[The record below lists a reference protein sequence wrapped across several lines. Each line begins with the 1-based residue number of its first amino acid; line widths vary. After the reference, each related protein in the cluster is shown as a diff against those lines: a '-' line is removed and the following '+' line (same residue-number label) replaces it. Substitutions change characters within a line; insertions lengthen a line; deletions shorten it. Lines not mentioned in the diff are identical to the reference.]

1 MRQLPSSPRHAADNQ
16 HRSRQRIN
24 CAPNPLPVLLPTMKP
39 LSSFARSSALAALLI
54 AVTCA
59 NALGQEVK
67 IGGTGAALGTMKIL
81 ADAYSRQQPDFRFV
95 VLPSLGTSGGIKA
108 LRAGAIQVGVS
119 ARPLLDSEAQ
129 GGFMST
135 EYGRTPFIFATSLVS
150 PAVGITTQAL
160 ADLYAGK
167 VDKWP
172 DGTLV
177 RMVMRPVGDSDTE
190 IIKSMSSDMRAAK
203 DAAEKRPG
211 MLFTVTDQETADTI
225 EKVPGSLG
233 PSTLALM
240 RSERRAIRALSLDGV
255 APEVKTLADGRYPL
269 SKTMYLVT
277 PSAPRTEVQG
287 FIDFVRSPAGRALLV
302 QNGHWVK

>member
-1 MRQLPSSPRHAADNQ
+1 M
-16 HRSRQRIN
+16 
-24 CAPNPLPVLLPTMKP
+24 NPLPR
-39 LSSFARSSALAALLI
+39 FARPSVLAALLL
-54 AVTCA
+54 ALTCA
-59 NALGQEVK
+59 TAFGQVVK

-81 ADAYSRQQPDFRFV
+81 TAAYSQQRPDSRFL

-119 ARPLLDSEAQ
+119 ARPLQDSEAQ
-129 GGFMST
+129 GGFVST
-135 EYGRTPFIFATSLVS
+135 EYGRTPFIFATPLSTRS
-150 PAVGITTQAL
+150 VGITTQAL

-172 DGTLV
+172 DGTPV
-177 RMVMRPVGDSDTE
+177 RLVMRPIGDSDTE

-211 MLFTVTDQETADTI
+211 MLFTVTDQETADGI

-240 RSERRAIRALSLDGV
+240 LSEKRAMRALSLDGV
-255 APEVKTLADGRYPL
+255 VPDVKALADGRYPL

-277 PSAPRTEVQG
+277 PAAPSPEVQG
-287 FIDFVRSPAGRALLV
+287 FLEFVRSPAGRALLA
-302 QNGHWVK
+302 QNGHWVR